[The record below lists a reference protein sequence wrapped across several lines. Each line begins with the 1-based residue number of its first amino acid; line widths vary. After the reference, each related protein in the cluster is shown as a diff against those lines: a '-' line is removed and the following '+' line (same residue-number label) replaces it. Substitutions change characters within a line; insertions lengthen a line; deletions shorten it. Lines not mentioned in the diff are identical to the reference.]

1 MERNIIVAV
10 ILARFLVQSISICA
24 KPGPHTKG
32 PGPFSALTLSAA
44 VKLGPSFDRV
54 WVLNTRSATKR
65 NYLDHG
71 GLSNRVH
78 FIQLFSKMAEEARR
92 RVIEQQTT
100 DDEDSK
106 LVFETSEEVKVTRTF
121 DQMKLKEDLIRGI
134 FSYGNHFNLTLPKF
148 FFFSSFI
155 SFLVFLNLF
164 LLLLKASHI

>member
-1 MERNIIVAV
+1 
-10 ILARFLVQSISICA
+10 
-24 KPGPHTKG
+24 
-32 PGPFSALTLSAA
+32 
-44 VKLGPSFDRV
+44 
-54 WVLNTRSATKR
+54 
-65 NYLDHG
+65 
-71 GLSNRVH
+71 
-78 FIQLFSKMAEEARR
+78 MAEEARR

-134 FSYGNHFNLTLPKF
+134 FAYGNHFNLTLPKF